1 MFQRSLIGFSV
12 FLLLVIFAFG
22 EIREST
28 YGIYDGKIRIVFSL
42 TEGRDFKVFTLNDP
56 QRIVVDVYGEYR
68 VGRLQLPVDVK
79 YKVGKHPWG
88 TRIVLYY
95 NRNFSLKYF
104 YLRDPYRIVLDIY
117 RESNELYAEILQIIG
132 EDGRKVT
139 EPKVVVVEE
148 NKPPQVKN
156 ERKVAEEKVKEDPIA
171 SLIEKARFQPVI
183 YEDKVIVVDAGHG
196 GKDPGA
202 IGYGG
207 LREKWVN
214 LAIAKKVA
222 QFLQE
227 DERFK
232 VILTRD
238 GDYFIPLHKRA
249 EIALKNKADLFI
261 SIHSDAAPHKNP
273 RAKGT
278 QVFALSY
285 QRAAEKKEQILS
297 SRRYAKLVL
306 GDAADIR
313 SGVVKKVLADLA
325 IDVTLT
331 ESVYF
336 ARLLSNEL
344 KNVIGE
350 DVYFKGINRAGFAV
364 LKTPGIPSV
373 LVETGFITNPSEAN
387 KLKDPEFQ
395 RKVAWSIYRAIVRYF
410 YGEDF
415 GQKLVK
421 YE

>member
-1 MFQRSLIGFSV
+1 MFQRSLIGFSI
-12 FLLLVIFAFG
+12 FLLSVVFAFG

-104 YLRDPYRIVLDIY
+104 YLRDPHRIVLDIY

-156 ERKVAEEKVKEDPIA
+156 ERKVSEEKVKEDPIA

-214 LAIAKKVA
+214 LAIARKVA